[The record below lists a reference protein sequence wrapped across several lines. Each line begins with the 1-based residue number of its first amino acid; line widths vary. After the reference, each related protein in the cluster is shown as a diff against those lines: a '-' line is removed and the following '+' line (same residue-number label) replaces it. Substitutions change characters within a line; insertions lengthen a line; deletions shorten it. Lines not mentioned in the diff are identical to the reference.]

1 MSIKTN
7 IKLLSKK
14 STLCLCIG
22 LLTVLFNATQ
32 AQSKSK
38 FKVVLDA
45 GHGGKDPGNSY
56 HGYVEKNIALQTT
69 LLVGD
74 MLEKQSDIEII
85 YTRTKDVF
93 IELKDRPRIAN
104 EKDADL
110 FVSIHC
116 NAVKNFGP
124 MGTETFVMGLT
135 RSNTNLEVAKSEN
148 SVILLESDYKEKY
161 NGFDP
166 NKPESLIGLKILQE
180 EYLSQSIV
188 LASKIE
194 NNFSGKLKR
203 NSRGVKQAPLWVLDA
218 SYMPSVLI
226 ELGFLSN
233 KSEGSYLNSD
243 KGKNDMADAIANAIL
258 DYKKEYFVGTTN
270 SSSTYNTPKIEV
282 VGETK
287 NQLWFETESF
297 LKCKFQ
303 LVEPN

>member
-93 IELKDRPRIAN
+93 IELKD
-104 EKDADL
+104 
-110 FVSIHC
+110 
-116 NAVKNFGP
+116 KN
-124 MGTETFVMGLT
+124 
-135 RSNTNLEVAKSEN
+135 R
-148 SVILLESDYKEKY
+148 
-161 NGFDP
+161 
-166 NKPESLIGLKILQE
+166 
-180 EYLSQSIV
+180 
-188 LASKIE
+188 
-194 NNFSGKLKR
+194 KR
-203 NSRGVKQAPLWVLDA
+203 KR
-218 SYMPSVLI
+218 
-226 ELGFLSN
+226 
-233 KSEGSYLNSD
+233 
-243 KGKNDMADAIANAIL
+243 
-258 DYKKEYFVGTTN
+258 
-270 SSSTYNTPKIEV
+270 
-282 VGETK
+282 
-287 NQLWFETESF
+287 
-297 LKCKFQ
+297 C
-303 LVEPN
+303 